1 MEVSI
6 NKVTASGFLSIGDQV
21 EYDIQDGITSIIGE
35 NQTDGFSTSNGSGK
49 SALIEAIIWGLT
61 GSTSRGIKND
71 EVVNLYYKG
80 GCSVTIEV
88 EIPPSIYEIT
98 RSRGHEKLGNS
109 LTIVQDGED
118 ISGNTAT
125 KSAEILAGILPF
137 DFCDLT
143 TMIVLSQGMP
153 GKLSAQ
159 SPSGRKA
166 ILESI
171 ASYADKVEKL
181 KEVVSNHKTFIEK
194 EVATAQINRSGIE
207 GRVNAMVDEVSRLA
221 GDLQREVE
229 EVAKYGEIADAIK
242 KENEEIER
250 KKVDASREYEN
261 LSTERTSLGDQVS
274 DLRSK
279 VNLIKSQIS
288 SVSSL
293 RSSRQSDYTRLKNE
307 RDNAKRLVESY
318 SVPSPVCPTCKQT
331 IGDRSM
337 VEQLKAVEL
346 EKATKA
352 EESMTTIEIELKDL
366 DAQVDDLK
374 SRPAQDESDLNT
386 LVASLA
392 SMDTRLATLRS
403 LSMLST
409 KAIPE
414 FHDRTSVIQSAIESK
429 TLEIERLRVEIVN
442 SGDIVDTLSRR
453 LEVSKNIAYDVSRG
467 EFRGFVLRKV
477 IKKFNDLL
485 GTVSEAL
492 MRDDVVKLEE
502 TENGGINI
510 KYKEKRFEQMS
521 GGERCRVDIALELTK
536 RMYKS
541 IVSGVRFNLLAMDEV
556 TDGLDA
562 FGISAI
568 FDAVSVSNNVKSF
581 FVISHRDDAVDYDRR
596 FRVVKKDNM
605 SKLYIE

>member
-337 VEQLKAVEL
+337 VEQ
-346 EKATKA
+346 
-352 EESMTTIEIELKDL
+352 
-366 DAQVDDLK
+366 
-374 SRPAQDESDLNT
+374 
-386 LVASLA
+386 
-392 SMDTRLATLRS
+392 
-403 LSMLST
+403 
-409 KAIPE
+409 
-414 FHDRTSVIQSAIESK
+414 
-429 TLEIERLRVEIVN
+429 
-442 SGDIVDTLSRR
+442 
-453 LEVSKNIAYDVSRG
+453 
-467 EFRGFVLRKV
+467 
-477 IKKFNDLL
+477 
-485 GTVSEAL
+485 
-492 MRDDVVKLEE
+492 
-502 TENGGINI
+502 
-510 KYKEKRFEQMS
+510 
-521 GGERCRVDIALELTK
+521 
-536 RMYKS
+536 
-541 IVSGVRFNLLAMDEV
+541 
-556 TDGLDA
+556 
-562 FGISAI
+562 
-568 FDAVSVSNNVKSF
+568 
-581 FVISHRDDAVDYDRR
+581 
-596 FRVVKKDNM
+596 
-605 SKLYIE
+605 

>member
-1 MEVSI
+1 
-6 NKVTASGFLSIGDQV
+6 
-21 EYDIQDGITSIIGE
+21 
-35 NQTDGFSTSNGSGK
+35 
-49 SALIEAIIWGLT
+49 
-61 GSTSRGIKND
+61 
-71 EVVNLYYKG
+71 
-80 GCSVTIEV
+80 
-88 EIPPSIYEIT
+88 
-98 RSRGHEKLGNS
+98 
-109 LTIVQDGED
+109 
-118 ISGNTAT
+118 
-125 KSAEILAGILPF
+125 
-137 DFCDLT
+137 
-143 TMIVLSQGMP
+143 
-153 GKLSAQ
+153 
-159 SPSGRKA
+159 
-166 ILESI
+166 
-171 ASYADKVEKL
+171 
-181 KEVVSNHKTFIEK
+181 
-194 EVATAQINRSGIE
+194 
-207 GRVNAMVDEVSRLA
+207 
-221 GDLQREVE
+221 
-229 EVAKYGEIADAIK
+229 
-242 KENEEIER
+242 
-250 KKVDASREYEN
+250 
-261 LSTERTSLGDQVS
+261 
-274 DLRSK
+274 
-279 VNLIKSQIS
+279 
-288 SVSSL
+288 
-293 RSSRQSDYTRLKNE
+293 
-307 RDNAKRLVESY
+307 
-318 SVPSPVCPTCKQT
+318 
-331 IGDRSM
+331 M

-453 LEVSKNIAYDVSRG
+453 LEVAKNIAYDVSRG